1 MTIHIWSRRDF
12 IQLMS
17 DSKPSVRHLNAGEKV
32 AQLEQRIDD
41 PIDSIPAA
49 IGDPFDEANPRSL
62 CNMVPRKVREA
73 ILNPEL
79 PRHYLQMPESQFL
92 IHLEKYLEPR
102 DYRIRL
108 AFWDEYNAAIAED
121 RVMRIDQFVV
131 KVTNIAYFYRI
142 FLQNKYKV
150 IFLLQPP
157 GSYKINMRELL
168 HFGLNRMREII
179 SLPLMDKKG
188 QPNVHLIREM
198 IKIFAL
204 ADARVQGAVKQT
216 IDINQKSLN
225 VDMTLKEARKLS
237 EGGSNPVDALD
248 AEIKRLEGEL
258 SAAPDKTKVIE
269 VASQERLDIPD
280 SAEAVYAEINEES
293 RDE

>member
-1 MTIHIWSRRDF
+1 
-12 IQLMS
+12 
-17 DSKPSVRHLNAGEKV
+17 V
-32 AQLEQRIDD
+32 
-41 PIDSIPAA
+41 DSIPAA
-49 IGDPFDEANPRSL
+49 IGDPFDESNPRSL

-108 AFWDEYNAAIAED
+108 AFWDEYNAAITED

-142 FLQNKYKV
+142 FLANKYKV

-179 SLPLMDKKG
+179 SLPLLDKKG

-225 VDMTLKEARKLS
+225 VDMTLKEAKGLAA
-237 EGGSNPVDALD
+237 GGSNPVDALD

-258 SAAPDKTKVIE
+258 STLPEKSQVIE
-269 VASQERLDIPD
+269 VAESEEIEIPA
-280 SAEAVYAEINEES
+280 SAEEVYADINQES
-293 RDE
+293 RDD

>member
-1 MTIHIWSRRDF
+1 
-12 IQLMS
+12 
-17 DSKPSVRHLNAGEKV
+17 
-32 AQLEQRIDD
+32 
-41 PIDSIPAA
+41 
-49 IGDPFDEANPRSL
+49 
-62 CNMVPRKVREA
+62 MVPRKVREA

-108 AFWDEYNAAIAED
+108 AFWDEYNAAITED

-142 FLQNKYKV
+142 FLANKYKV

-179 SLPLMDKKG
+179 SLPLLDKKG

-225 VDMTLKEARKLS
+225 VDMTLKEAKGLAA
-237 EGGSNPVDALD
+237 GGSNPVDALD

-258 SAAPDKTKVIE
+258 STLPEKSQVIE
-269 VASQERLDIPD
+269 VAESEEIEIPA
-280 SAEAVYAEINEES
+280 SAEEVYADINQES
-293 RDE
+293 RDD